1 MRRVFDF
8 ALSST
13 FVLVFGAG
21 CRREAPSSPDAAA
34 AVTARHDVPA
44 DVPRT
49 HVCYGANGAAVEL
62 PLAVA
67 CETVGGS
74 ERVPDYAPPPPRV
87 TPRRDAAR

>member
-1 MRRVFDF
+1 MRCVF
-8 ALSST
+8 
-13 FVLVFGAG
+13 VFSCGFILILGGA
-21 CRREAPSSPDAAA
+21 CRREASPSPDAAA

-74 ERVPDYAPPPPRV
+74 ERVPDYAPPPRRD
-87 TPRRDAAR
+87 TPRRDASR